1 MATLLDCV
9 GSREFTMLYVF
20 SRRMGTRRIGS
31 VSERV
36 LELGEAV
43 PREREDG
50 GAALLGEEGEYG

>member
-1 MATLLDCV
+1 
-9 GSREFTMLYVF
+9 MLYVF

-31 VSERV
+31 VGERV

-50 GAALLGEEGEYG
+50 GAAPLGEEGEYG